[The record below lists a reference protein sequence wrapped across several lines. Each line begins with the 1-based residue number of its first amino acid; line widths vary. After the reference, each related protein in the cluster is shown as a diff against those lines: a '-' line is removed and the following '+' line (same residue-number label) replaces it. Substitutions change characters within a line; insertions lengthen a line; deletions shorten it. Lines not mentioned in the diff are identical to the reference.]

1 MVAVDKDCNMASH
14 AQASSLLSH
23 ETAQSISQLLS
34 QLWSSG
40 GLTANKA
47 APLLSAVPALK
58 TLLQPIAAGVVSD
71 TAGEV
76 HETHNA
82 YCLSM
87 PLLNAYN
94 ELSQLGEWQLA
105 LLGLNPEVR
114 AHWLNLAAA
123 RCREAGAMND
133 PQVLVKLIQ
142 QLGNASEWVLAQ
154 LEKADAHP
162 QLIAGPLSQLERDLL
177 GHSLNDNAAIPA
189 LCRLLRACFTLYTLS
204 EQTQVLTPIQLI
216 DNTAKQLASNWCRG
230 RLLALPESL
239 LSEFNLKQ
247 PIKSPLKPHA
257 DWLLVSQ
264 PVNTEATYIEHF
276 AQQPWWFL
284 LSLLSFVQDAWAAEQ
299 RGGLLLTL
307 PAGQNAFAPSQVN
320 VAVQGIDGDEVNLG
334 SLAEF
339 LVQLLNELNIALY
352 PALTNSA
359 EGTQQL
365 NRALSSF
372 ITELLA
378 KKIWQFTEAG
388 RGEPG
393 HYRIHPEFSDACYSL
408 PLAPLFGYKSQH
420 LQQTIKQLAQAS
432 YTNKKNAR
440 AGNRINLEGFL

>member
-1 MVAVDKDCNMASH
+1 MVASNMDGN
-14 AQASSLLSH
+14 AQVLSH
-23 ETAQSISQLLS
+23 DIAQSGCHLLN
-34 QLWSSG
+34 QLWSCG
-40 GLTANKA
+40 GLSADKA
-47 APLLSAVPALK
+47 AALLAAIPTLEK
-58 TLLQPIAAGVVSD
+58 LLQPIV
-71 TAGEV
+71 AGET
-76 HETHNA
+76 EGELKGGINA
-82 YCLSM
+82 YCLSA
-87 PLLNAYN
+87 PLLDAYN
-94 ELSQLGEWQLA
+94 QLSQLGEWQLA

-123 RCREAGAMND
+123 RCREAGAMSD
-133 PQVLVKLIQ
+133 SQVLVKLIQ

-154 LEKADAHP
+154 LVNTSVTTGATP
-162 QLIAGPLSQLERDLL
+162 QIVAGPLAQLERDLL

-189 LCRLLRACFTLYTLS
+189 LCRILRACFKLHALS
-204 EQTQVLTPIQLI
+204 EQTEALTPIQPI

-247 PIKSPLKPHA
+247 PINPSLKPHA

-264 PVNTEATYIEHF
+264 PVNAEATYIEHF

-320 VAVQGIDGDEVNLG
+320 VAVQGIEGDEVNLG

-339 LVQLLNELNIALY
+339 LVQLLNELHIALY
-352 PALTNSA
+352 PALTDSA
-359 EGTQQL
+359 EDMQRL
-365 NRALSSF
+365 NRALSPL
-372 ITELLA
+372 IAELLA
-378 KKIWQFTEAG
+378 NKIWQFTEAG

-393 HYRIHPEFSDACYSL
+393 QYRIHPEFSDACYSL

-420 LQQTIKQLAQAS
+420 LQQAIKQLAQAS
-432 YTNKKNAR
+432 YAYQKGVSA
-440 AGNRINLEGFL
+440 ANRIHN

>member
-23 ETAQSISQLLS
+23 EAAQGCCQLLS

-40 GLTANKA
+40 GLAASKTAVLLA
-47 APLLSAVPALK
+47 AIPALNQ
-58 TLLQPIAAGVVSD
+58 LLQPIAAGAVGD
-71 TAGEV
+71 TAGDVNEAK
-76 HETHNA
+76 NA
-82 YCLSM
+82 YCLSA

-123 RCREAGAMND
+123 RCREAGAMSD

-142 QLGNASEWVLAQ
+142 QLGNASAWVLAQ
-154 LEKADAHP
+154 LERADAHP

-189 LCRLLRACFTLYTLS
+189 LCRLLRACFTLHTLS
-204 EQTQVLTPIQLI
+204 EQTQALTPIQPI
-216 DNTAKQLASNWCRG
+216 DNTAKQLSSNWCRG
-230 RLLALPESL
+230 RLLVLPESL

-247 PIKSPLKPHA
+247 PIKSPFKPST

-264 PVNTEATYIEHF
+264 PVNAEATYIQHF

-339 LVQLLNELNIALY
+339 LVQLLSELHIALY
-352 PALTNSA
+352 PALTDSA
-359 EGTQQL
+359 EDVQRL
-365 NRALSSF
+365 NRALSPL
-372 ITELLA
+372 IAELLA
-378 KKIWQFTEAG
+378 KKIWQFLEAG

-393 HYRIHPEFSDACYSL
+393 HYRIHPDFSDACYRL
-408 PLAPLFGYKSQH
+408 PLAPLFGYKSQYI
-420 LQQTIKQLAQAS
+420 QQAIKQLAQTS
-432 YTNKKNAR
+432 YANKKRTSA
-440 AGNRINLEGFL
+440 ANRIHN